1 MARILQ
7 IRRGTTDANN
17 NFTGL
22 AGEITFDTDAK
33 TLRVHD
39 GVRLGG
45 YALARADTATGGNTT
60 NDFDITTVSDE
71 FWENL
76 FARFGQ
82 NGPTLLL
89 SGQMPVKNNGFSEYI
104 FGTTRTPISATA
116 TLVCQTPQAGY
127 AIGDVVWA
135 FGIGDRANVVPNV
148 FSDGDGLHVRLM
160 IGSQNFWVAHKDTGV
175 ITNITNSS
183 WRIQFRVY
191 C

>member
-7 IRRGTTDANN
+7 IRRGNAAAND

-39 GVRLGG
+39 GQRLGG
-45 YALARADTATGGNTT
+45 YALARADAAPGNTT
-60 NDFDITTVSDE
+60 DNNFDITTVSDE

-82 NGPTLLL
+82 NYPTIMT
-89 SGQMPVKNNGFSEYI
+89 SAQIPVKNNSFSEYI
-104 FGTTRTPISATA
+104 FDTTRTPIWASA

-135 FGIGDRANVVPNV
+135 FGIGNHTNIVPNI

-160 IGSQNFWVAHKDTGV
+160 IGAQDFWVAHKDTGA
-175 ITNITNSS
+175 ITNITNSN